1 MPHYSFGDC
10 SIGGFKIPK
19 RQTSLVNTWVIHR
32 DPNVWEEPNKF
43 KPEIR
48 ENEEVCEEGF
58 KFLPFGKDRRACPGT
73 ALSMRLINLSLGTM
87 LQSFDWERLG
97 PRLVDLEE
105 KLVLTLGKAKSLEA
119 LCTSH
124 AHP

>member
-43 KPEIR
+43 KPESQ
-48 ENEEVCEEGF
+48 
-58 KFLPFGKDRRACPGT
+58 KFERMKRYVKKGSNFFHLEKAGEFVKELPWP
-73 ALSMRLINLSLGTM
+73 
-87 LQSFDWERLG
+87 
-97 PRLVDLEE
+97 
-105 KLVLTLGKAKSLEA
+105 
-119 LCTSH
+119 
-124 AHP
+124 